1 MWYHVPKVLR
11 IKWKHSLRL
20 LICDRPETFSKVDN
34 YCQSYLHRRNLLY
47 CKTASKINL
56 KEIYFH
62 KFSASYFFLLAYK
75 DVKPAW
81 FIFFFYK
88 FTGSR
93 HYRRSLFESSTTSC
107 FASVSPGECTGTS
120 SRQCHRATCIVDTK
134 SCTDLGNLCATRD

>member
-20 LICDRPETFSKVDN
+20 LICDRPETFSRLTIIVSHIYTD
-34 YCQSYLHRRNLLY
+34 
-47 CKTASKINL
+47 
-56 KEIYFH
+56 EIYSTVKRLVKLIWK
-62 KFSASYFFLLAYK
+62 KFISINFLLLNFFLLAYK

>member
-62 KFSASYFFLLAYK
+62 KFSASQFFLLAYK

-81 FIFFFYK
+81 FIFFFINLQAADI
-88 FTGSR
+88 TGGV
-93 HYRRSLFESSTTSC
+93 YLKVPQPL
-107 FASVSPGECTGTS
+107 ALLQYLLVSARGTS